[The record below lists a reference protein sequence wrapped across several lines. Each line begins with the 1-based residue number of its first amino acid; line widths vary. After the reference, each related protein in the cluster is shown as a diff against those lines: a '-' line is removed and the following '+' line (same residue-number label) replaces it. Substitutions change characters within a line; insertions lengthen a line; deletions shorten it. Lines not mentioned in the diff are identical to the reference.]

1 MMKYTAKT
9 AAAVC
14 NRLLKAARKTPR
26 ELFHDAWTDKT
37 GRCCLSDGFRA
48 YRLSSC
54 PDGLNADRPAPL
66 VCGNP
71 FDLDKSAFSSLDTGD
86 VVEMPAPDVNAV
98 KTFIAAEKQKPGANM
113 VYDLGAE
120 FPSVNAL
127 YLLDMLRLFPCAK
140 WYVDPDPYARMIRP
154 VFAVCDEGS
163 AALFPVRVASKP
175 CKPRETPSDFLQ
187 TEYKYFIYGRL
198 PGDSRFRLA
207 DVGRGAIGVKKLC
220 APRYQEQHLDRIKD
234 MLDDCAAQ
242 NPGVDF
248 QLRTLDGRR
257 TVYTAVPI
265 FTPEGFAARYTA

>member
-1 MMKYTAKT
+1 MIKYTAKT

-54 PDGLNADRPAPL
+54 PEGLSADRPAPL
-66 VCGNP
+66 
-71 FDLDKSAFSSLDTGD
+71 DLDKVAFASLDAGN
-86 VVEMPAPDVNAV
+86 VAEMPAPDVNAV
-98 KTFIAAEKQKPGANM
+98 KTFITAEKQKSGANM

-127 YLLDMLRLFPCAK
+127 YLLDMLQLFPSAK

-154 VFAVCDEGS
+154 VFAVCEEGS

-175 CKPRETPSDFLQ
+175 CKPGETPSDFLQ

-198 PGDSRFRLA
+198 PGENRFRLA
-207 DVGRGAIGVKKLC
+207 DVGRGAIGVKKMC
-220 APRYQEQHLDRIKD
+220 APRYQEQHLDRIKN

-257 TVYTAVPI
+257 AVYTAVPI